1 MRARQSAWGAAHSNK
16 GVTLQSRRRTTRP
29 QSPAPAER
37 STPNAPDDQGTLAS
51 LIVESSLD
59 GVLAH
64 TPEGRLLYFNDT
76 AACQLGYTREEFAA
90 LGPYG
95 WVHDDS
101 ITLVPSRA
109 AAIRERGSLLFQSRG
124 ASKDR
129 SEIHTEVHAR
139 VVEFRGE
146 EVIVSVVR
154 DVTERVLAH
163 EQIRHLAF
171 HDRLTGLANRV
182 KLEDDLHAALASA
195 DRHSDLVGVIYLDLD
210 DFKPVNDV
218 LGHAGGDD
226 VLRAVAAR
234 VRMCVREC
242 DTVARLG
249 GDEFLVLVSRM
260 VQRDDLA
267 VVARKIEECIGL
279 PIMVEGGR
287 TARVTA
293 SAGLATYVP
302 GEAAE
307 DLINRADH
315 AMYQAKQAG
324 VPGWEAFLRSE

>member
-1 MRARQSAWGAAHSNK
+1 MQ
-16 GVTLQSRRRTTRP
+16 LRRRATRP
-29 QSPAPAER
+29 QTPTLADDSP
-37 STPNAPDDQGTLAS
+37 PNVPDDQGLLAS
-51 LIVESSLD
+51 LIIESSLD

-76 AACQLGYTREEFAA
+76 AARQLGYTREEFAA

-95 WVHDDS
+95 WVDADN
-101 ITLVPSRA
+101 ITLVPSRT

-124 ASKDR
+124 ATKDR
-129 SEIHTEVHAR
+129 SEIHTEIHAR
-139 VVEFRGE
+139 VIEYHGQE
-146 EVIVSVVR
+146 IIVSVVR
-154 DVTERVLAH
+154 DATERVLAH

-171 HDRLTGLANRV
+171 HDRLTGLANRT
-182 KLEDDLHAALASA
+182 KLEDDLCAALAAA
-195 DRHSDLVGVIYLDLD
+195 DRHDDLVGVIYLDLD
-210 DFKPVNDV
+210 DFKPINDV
-218 LGHAGGDD
+218 LGHAVGDD

-315 AMYQAKQAG
+315 AMYHAKQAG
-324 VPGWEAFLRSE
+324 VSGWEAFLRSE

>member
-1 MRARQSAWGAAHSNK
+1 MQP
-16 GVTLQSRRRTTRP
+16 RRRATRP
-29 QSPAPAER
+29 QDPIPA
-37 STPNAPDDQGTLAS
+37 DDGVSFETDGQETLAA
-51 LIVESSLD
+51 LILESSSD
-59 GVLAH
+59 GILAH

-76 AACQLGYTREEFAA
+76 AARQLGYTPEEFAA

-95 WVHDDS
+95 WVDDET
-101 ITLVPSRA
+101 ITLVPSRT
-109 AAIRERGSLLFQSRG
+109 AAIRERGSLLFQGRG
-124 ASKDR
+124 ATKDR
-129 SEIHTEVHAR
+129 SEIHTEIHAR
-139 VVEFRGE
+139 VVEFHGE
-146 EVIVSVVR
+146 ELIVSVVR

-171 HDRLTGLANRV
+171 HDRLTGLANRM

-195 DRHSDLVGVIYLDLD
+195 DRHNDLVGVIYLDLD

-218 LGHAGGDD
+218 LGHAVGDD
-226 VLRAVAAR
+226 VLRAVGAR

-249 GDEFLVLVSRM
+249 GDEFVVLVSRM

-315 AMYQAKQAG
+315 AMYHAKQAG
-324 VPGWEAFLRSE
+324 VSGWEAFLRSE